1 MRVKHKR
8 IILTGATGGI
18 GRELA
23 LKLAQ
28 QGASLALV
36 DLNHDQISSL
46 AVSLSA
52 YSRDILVLAV
62 DLSTPGAAVHVVETV
77 VDRWGHVDMIINNA
91 GILDF
96 TLFEA
101 QPLERV
107 EQMIK
112 INTLA
117 PIQLVRLLMP
127 YFRKQD
133 SGHIVNIGSIFGSL
147 AFPHYVVYSASK
159 YAMRGFSQ
167 ALARELIDTN
177 IRVTYVGPRAVQ
189 TPLNDATSLQMMA
202 AGKMR
207 LDTPAYVAGRIISA
221 IEQDKREVYIG
232 LPEKLFAWLNGFIP
246 RLISFGIKEQTRQA
260 RIFAS
265 RHD

>member
-1 MRVKHKR
+1 
-8 IILTGATGGI
+8 
-18 GRELA
+18 
-23 LKLAQ
+23 
-28 QGASLALV
+28 
-36 DLNHDQISSL
+36 
-46 AVSLSA
+46 
-52 YSRDILVLAV
+52 
-62 DLSTPGAAVHVVETV
+62 
-77 VDRWGHVDMIINNA
+77 MIINNA

-96 TLFEA
+96 TLFEE
-101 QPLERV
+101 QPIDRI

-127 YFRKQD
+127 YFLKQD
-133 SGHIVNIGSIFGSL
+133 GGHIVNIGSIFGSL

-167 ALARELIDTN
+167 ALARELADTG
-177 IRVTYVGPRAVQ
+177 IKVTYVGPRAVQ
-189 TPLNDATSLQMMA
+189 TPLNDATSLQMMT

-207 LDTPAYVAGRIISA
+207 LDTPTYVAGRIVSA

-232 LPEKLFAWLNGFIP
+232 FPEKLFAWLNGFIP
-246 RLISFGIKEQTRQA
+246 QLISCGIKEQTRQA